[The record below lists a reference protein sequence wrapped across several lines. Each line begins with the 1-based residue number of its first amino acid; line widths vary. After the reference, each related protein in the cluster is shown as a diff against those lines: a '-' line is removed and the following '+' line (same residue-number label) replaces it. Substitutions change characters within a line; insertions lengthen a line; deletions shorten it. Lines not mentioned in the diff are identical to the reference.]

1 MGELGPRERKRC
13 GMRTRRR
20 AAPYPES
27 PSNSTSTRRSMPLPD
42 LRARARRTVG
52 VARMQ
57 SGCRAV
63 AGSLRGHGRGART
76 GCEASR
82 EAPRGR
88 RAPCEPSSRP
98 APTPSWHR
106 RRGPPTCT
114 TFAPFFTVKS
124 WWRVVISRGPRA
136 FFSRILAGAS
146 SQLDWHYLAC
156 EREIAGKWMTVQN
169 RASERGRSLHSLA
182 GAVCVWERSIWAH
195 CEIARST
202 ATSCNPRFC
211 TDRPEVAHRARF
223 RGAIVTSRPT

>member
-27 PSNSTSTRRSMPLPD
+27 PSNSSSTRRSMPLPD

-88 RAPCEPSSRP
+88 RAPCEPSSRRAGGAAIL
-98 APTPSWHR
+98 APSARLSLRANSRKSQLLAVVSQSTVRSR
-106 RRGPPTCT
+106 TGP
-114 TFAPFFTVKS
+114 
-124 WWRVVISRGPRA
+124 VISHARDIMPRA
-136 FFSRILAGAS
+136 ATSRTGVTSWAGRD
-146 SQLDWHYLAC
+146 LTDG
-156 EREIAGKWMTVQN
+156 REIT
-169 RASERGRSLHSLA
+169 E
-182 GAVCVWERSIWAH
+182 
-195 CEIARST
+195 T
-202 ATSCNPRFC
+202 PR
-211 TDRPEVAHRARF
+211 HRARACCQDL
-223 RGAIVTSRPT
+223 GP